1 MLPTPN
7 AKVLTFVDSH
17 YIFDLIVNCLYEAE
31 ASVQQVFLLIRILI
45 NQTRYLAEISLLGVL
60 FLLLPY
66 CTKCPRHDSRHK
78 SLALGLKF
86 FHYGLI
92 FILSTLWVA
101 ALPFK
106 IKYTVKFVEYYSYR
120 SYKSDLQNW
129 YKIDTA
135 YSIIVVFGSLL
146 VLSWAITG
154 LLQRSSGSHGRV
166 ELLFFTCVA
175 VPFFIR
181 SVYEMAITIRLQLL
195 DKNNSENLLLA
206 TNIIYTSTSLA
217 IYTGIVLL
225 GYLFSK
231 DMIHPAGNNVGAFVG
246 PLNPYGLA
254 THNSYYYQGNPPYP
268 GLNSGPKNQMQV
280 HEANM
285 AVPSAYLAQGGQ
297 NWPMQSPG
305 HPIYA
310 PLQQQGGYQY
320 PQPGMQQQHYPPAQ
334 SYSPVSPIN
343 PHEVAGSGVP
353 ESRSPPPSGAQANI
367 QPPK

>member
-166 ELLFFTCVA
+166 
-175 VPFFIR
+175 
-181 SVYEMAITIRLQLL
+181 YLQLL
-195 DKNNSENLLLA
+195 VAFVEESFVLISIPRLNC
-206 TNIIYTSTSLA
+206 YFSL
-217 IYTGIVLL
+217 VLL
-225 GYLFSK
+225 CLFS
-231 DMIHPAGNNVGAFVG
+231 FVLCMRW
-246 PLNPYGLA
+246 PLRSVF
-254 THNSYYYQGNPPYP
+254 SYWTKIIAKTFY
-268 GLNSGPKNQMQV
+268 
-280 HEANM
+280 
-285 AVPSAYLAQGGQ
+285 
-297 NWPMQSPG
+297 WR
-305 HPIYA
+305 PI
-310 PLQQQGGYQY
+310 
-320 PQPGMQQQHYPPAQ
+320 
-334 SYSPVSPIN
+334 
-343 PHEVAGSGVP
+343 
-353 ESRSPPPSGAQANI
+353 
-367 QPPK
+367 